1 MAPPQ
6 TVVTTSICSLLLV
19 YRPQKDERLSWPSWI
34 TYSQRFTHI
43 SGHPSAVGQ
52 LQDSERLPVKDQR
65 STAEPRN
72 QMTNNNNNNN
82 NNNKDIYNAQI
93 RRGSKCAVS
102 GQY

>member
-72 QMTNNNNNNN
+72 QMTTVSVSTYRE
-82 NNNKDIYNAQI
+82 II
-93 RRGSKCAVS
+93 RLDPLLAH
-102 GQY
+102 